1 MILSENKAN
10 HFEFFFNRAVN
21 ARTKAHAAEVS
32 AKQARAD
39 SEYARIRAHEVA
51 PDFAQPGSRILS

>member
-1 MILSENKAN
+1 M
-10 HFEFFFNRAVN
+10 
-21 ARTKAHAAEVS
+21 S

-51 PDFAQPGSRILS
+51 PDFAQPGK